1 MEKKK
6 DNPAK
11 MLAEAGATIVGIEE
25 PKKEPAPAPQPLTGK
40 YKKIA
45 DKLEA
50 DIKAGKYAG
59 ERTLYFTH
67 TPDIEDG
74 TLLKA
79 AARVKSLRR
88 TDSGGT
94 SYKPALELVGKLEAA
109 IKLVGKKHQR
119 NGNTAHDK
127 FVVDIER
134 QTDQLAETVETTL
147 FSFYAFLSNK
157 AVNVSTKVEYL
168 RIAERYIGKIKELA
182 KMLPPASQMVRSP
195 RALDAQ
201 LLTGYKAGQQI
212 GLFDELEAATQK
224 KVRNLKIDSGEL
236 YIGVKL
242 DAGGWELI
250 HAIQTVLA
258 QHSQTINQDA
268 PDYYKGDL
276 NDTNNKLVMWN
287 GEKRPVGY
295 IKTTLGELTR
305 VRTGIDKPNG
315 RDINTTAE
323 LLQFYN
329 CKPYV
334 VRYKEYYTETKIV
347 KGKPKQI
354 KSCRT
359 IETADPLYKAE
370 VTRDNGTRTSCVKI
384 WLTPLFYHQ
393 IETNYNQRPPDY
405 TGRVRRAYNKLAGSK
420 QNSTP
425 PKGLEYLLAQLIEA
439 QNNSTCTYHSKL
451 LGEDGLYKLID
462 ERSYKKRMWKDADKA
477 LHLFADV
484 ATEIGLLESWGIED
498 SKNFDNKIATFKVV
512 PQGKWI

>member
-11 MLAEAGATIVGIEE
+11 MLAEAGATIVGIET
-25 PKKEPAPAPQPLTGK
+25 KAEPAPDPQPLTGK

-45 DKLEA
+45 DSLAA
-50 DIKAGKYAG
+50 DIKAGKYKAS
-59 ERTLYFTH
+59 RTTYVST
-67 TPDIEDG
+67 DVEIDDG
-74 TLLKA
+74 TLLRA
-79 AARVKSLRR
+79 AARVDSLRR
-88 TDSGGT
+88 TDNSGT
-94 SYKPALELVGKLEAA
+94 SCKPALDLIDKLDAA
-109 IKLVGKKHQR
+109 IKLVGEKQQR
-119 NGNTAHDK
+119 NGNPTHDN
-127 FVVDIER
+127 FIVNIEVR
-134 QTDQLAETVETTL
+134 ADLIASTIETLLVG
-147 FSFYAFLSNK
+147 FYLMLWNPRNINEM
-157 AVNVSTKVEYL
+157 VGL
-168 RIAERYIGKIKELA
+168 LMIAEGRINELKKLA
-182 KMLPPASQMVRSP
+182 KEVPPASQMVRSP

-250 HAIQTVLA
+250 HTIQTVLA
-258 QHSQTINQDA
+258 QHSQTINQEA

-323 LLQFYN
+323 LLQAYN
-329 CKPYV
+329 CKPFV

-347 KGKPKQI
+347 KGKPKQR
-354 KSCRT
+354 KSYRT
-359 IETADPLYKAE
+359 IETAEPLYKAE

-477 LHLFADV
+477 LHLFANV
-484 ATEIGLLESWGIED
+484 ATEIGLLESWRIED